1 MLGKFYHFLFKLN
14 RPSEIILFKTLVPK
28 SKSRLV
34 PIKNLYLI
42 LPLIR
47 KYKNT
52 LRKNIKIRLC
62 TYNPIKTVYRLPEV
76 YCSFIKI
83 YIFET
88 YQASHCNS
96 SFKNFANQIGFILLA
111 LVDFT
116 QLNTGATLLNP
127 TNPLALS
134 LDEINSFG
142 TSETFP
148 SNEDNFF
155 FQV

>member
-1 MLGKFYHFLFKLN
+1 MSWQFYHFLFKLK
-14 RPSEIILFKTLVPK
+14 RPSEIILFKTFVPK
-28 SKSRLV
+28 RKSCLV

-62 TYNPIKTVYRLPEV
+62 TYNPIKTVYRLPEI

-83 YIFET
+83 YIFEI

-116 QLNTGATLLNP
+116 QLDAGTTLLNP

-134 LDEINSFG
+134 LDEINSVG
-142 TSETFP
+142 PRKAFP